1 MTRPALPNP
10 GSDDAVA
17 LGCKCPVMDNCRG
30 RGIPTDGGV
39 CFYYS
44 DDCPMHGRAPMQAPA
59 PDVRDEIA
67 AILTRAMQDGQG
79 DHDVIALA
87 TDDLV
92 ALLGGGG

>member
-1 MTRPALPNP
+1 MTNTDTP
-10 GSDDAVA
+10 AVA
-17 LGCKCPVMDNCRG
+17 WRYRYPNDEAWQLTQDHDQAFKNTGEVEPLGV
-30 RGIPTDGGV
+30 IPFG
-39 CFYYS
+39 
-44 DDCPMHGRAPMQAPA
+44 AAAPA
-59 PDVRDEIA
+59 PDVRDQIA